1 MKVDLEFIKM
11 IKPLKDEF
19 DIFNYHVVEYSDLIV
34 DCETDEVGIYL
45 RKVSYTEYE
54 YMKFNGNKEIAE
66 LSYLLRI
73 PRTTELVELIG
84 WNKVEDFTE
93 FLKIPYITINGK
105 QMNPRDIIK
114 PSKFEF
120 EKLLIM
126 FLMKTKRNKRW
137 NKKEW
142 I

>member
-1 MKVDLEFIKM
+1 MDLEFIKM

-19 DIFNYHVVEYSDLIV
+19 DIFNYHVVEYSDLII

-54 YMKFNGNKEIAE
+54 HMKFNGNKEIAE

-73 PRTTELVELIG
+73 PKTTEIVELIG
-84 WNKVEDFTE
+84 WNEIEDFAE
-93 FLKIPYITINGK
+93 FLKIPYITIEEK
-105 QMNPRDIIK
+105 QMKPRDVIL
-114 PSKFEF
+114 PSEFEF

-126 FLMKTKRNKRW
+126 FLMKVRKNKRW
-137 NKKEW
+137 NGHGW
-142 I
+142 V